1 MNVNMYYKSLVLNN
15 NEGYL
20 LKLYVPGYGKD
31 DLKIEIEDSLL
42 TIRGEELEKSF
53 SIPDSIDLENVSA
66 KCDKG
71 ILEIKIPKKVV
82 KRNVVIEAV

>member
-1 MNVNMYYKSLVLNN
+1 MYYKSLVLNN

-42 TIRGEELEKSF
+42 TIRGEDLEKSF
-53 SIPDSIDLENVSA
+53 SIPSDVDFDKISA

-71 ILEIKIPKKVV
+71 ILEIKIPKVVV
-82 KRNVVIEAV
+82 KRKVTIEAV